1 MIYNG
6 HFLSAMNPR
15 RHLRLV
21 RNCPTLSAALT
32 RYLAEVSAKKKSH
45 MQEQSVAR
53 IWMHSGLAGRNIS
66 RVTQHDLQH
75 LRDEWLKTRKPGTVN
90 RRLALLSHLYTVARK
105 EWGYTWLANPVQ
117 LVTRPA
123 VDDARDRRLFTRI
136 RLNGLTPAECPRSE
150 LDWIIRATRS
160 EALPTILRLASETA
174 MRRSEIVML
183 RREQIDLTH
192 GVVTL
197 TDTKNGDTRY
207 VPLSPFAR
215 DALRKWLAG
224 RPMRGR
230 IFNVTPGAMTRAFA
244 RARDRARR
252 QYEALC
258 HRHGRRPVRAYFV
271 DLRLHDLRHEA
282 TTILSDVYPAHALAK
297 VTGHRD
303 TRMLLRYYNPR
314 GRDLAQQLM
323 RSKLGR
329 WQTEQLRIAA

>member
-1 MIYNG
+1 
-6 HFLSAMNPR
+6 MNS

-21 RNCPTLSAALT
+21 RHCPTLAQALS
-32 RYLAEVSAKKKSH
+32 RYLIEVSVKKKSH
-45 MQEQSVAR
+45 LQEQSVAR
-53 IWMHSGLAGRNIS
+53 MWQATGLVNRNLARI
-66 RVTQHDLQH
+66 TALDLQR
-75 LRDEWLKTRKPGTVN
+75 LRDEWLVNRKPGTVN
-90 RRLALLSHLYTVARK
+90 RRLALISHLYTVARK
-105 EWGYTWLANPVQ
+105 EWGYHWLANPVQ
-117 LVTRPA
+117 LVTRPV

-136 RLNGLTPAECPRSE
+136 RLNGLSPAECPRSE
-150 LDWIIRATRS
+150 LDWIKRATRS
-160 EALPTILRLASETA
+160 ETLPTLLTLATETA

-230 IFNVTPGAMTRAFA
+230 IFSVTAGAMTRAFA
-244 RARDRARR
+244 RARERARR

-258 HRHGRRPVRAYFV
+258 RKHGRRPVRAYFV

-282 TTILSDVYPAHALAK
+282 TSILAEVFQTPALAR
-297 VTGHRD
+297 VTGHHD
-303 TRMLLRYYNPR
+303 LRMLLRYFNPR

-329 WQTEQLRIAA
+329 WQAEQLRLTA

>member
-1 MIYNG
+1 MNRRQRR
-6 HFLSAMNPR
+6 LSRA
-15 RHLRLV
+15 
-21 RNCPTLSAALT
+21 CPTLSAALD
-32 RYLAEVSAKKKSH
+32 RYLAEVSANKKSH
-45 MQEQSVAR
+45 TQEQSVAR
-53 IWMHSGLAGRNIS
+53 IWRRTGLVNRNLA
-66 RVTQHDLQH
+66 RVTALDIQR
-75 LRDEWLKTRKPGTVN
+75 LRDEWLVNRKPGTVN

-105 EWGYTWLANPVQ
+105 EWGLPWLANPVQ
-117 LVTRPA
+117 LVTRPV

-136 RLNGLTPAECPRSE
+136 RLNGLSPAECPRSE
-150 LDWIIRATRS
+150 LDWIKRATRS
-160 EALPTILRLASETA
+160 KALPTILTLATETA

-183 RREQIDLTH
+183 KREQVDLTH

-230 IFNVTPGAMTRAFA
+230 IFDVTPGAMTRAFS
-244 RARDRARR
+244 RARERARR
-252 QYEALC
+252 QYETLC
-258 HRHGRRPVRAYFV
+258 KQHGRRPVQAYFV

-282 TTILSDVYPAHALAK
+282 TTLLSDVYPAHGLAK

-303 TRMLLRYYNPR
+303 TRMLMRYYNPR
-314 GRDLAQQLM
+314 GRDLAQTLM

-329 WQTEQLRIAA
+329 WQSEQLRLAA

>member
-1 MIYNG
+1 
-6 HFLSAMNPR
+6 MNR
-15 RHLRLV
+15 QLRLV
-21 RNCPTLSAALT
+21 RACPTLSSALD

-45 MQEQSVAR
+45 LQERSVAR
-53 IWMHSGLAGRNIS
+53 IWMRSGLAGRNLA
-66 RVTQHDLQH
+66 RVTQHDLQR
-75 LRDEWLKTRKPGTVN
+75 LRDEWLTTRKPGTVN
-90 RRLALLSHLYTVARK
+90 RRLALISHLYTVARK

-117 LVTRPA
+117 LVTRPV

-136 RLNGLTPAECPRSE
+136 RLNGLSPAECPRSE
-150 LDWIIRATRS
+150 LEWIIRATRS
-160 EALPTILRLASETA
+160 ETLPTILTLATETA

-230 IFNVTPGAMTRAFA
+230 IFAVTAGAMTRAFA

-252 QYEALC
+252 QYETLC
-258 HRHGRRPVRAYFV
+258 HKHGRRPVRAYFA

-282 TTILSDVYPAHALAK
+282 TSVLAEVFPAHKLQK

-303 TRMLLRYYNPR
+303 SRMLGRYYHPR
-314 GRDLAQQLM
+314 GRDLAQELM

-329 WQTEQLRIAA
+329 WQSEQLRLAA

>member
-1 MIYNG
+1 
-6 HFLSAMNPR
+6 MNLN
-15 RHLRLV
+15 RHQRLA
-21 RNCPTLSAALT
+21 RACPTLAQALS
-32 RYLAEVSAKKKSH
+32 RYLAEVSVKKKSH
-45 MQEQSVAR
+45 LQEQSVAR
-53 IWMHSGLAGRNIS
+53 MWLATGLANRNLARI
-66 RVTQHDLQH
+66 TQHDLQS
-75 LRDEWLKTRKPGTVN
+75 LRDEWLVNRKPGTVN
-90 RRLALLSHLYTVARK
+90 RRLALISHLYTVARK
-105 EWGYTWLANPVQ
+105 EWGYHWLANPVQ
-117 LVTRPA
+117 LVTRPV

-136 RLNGLTPAECPRSE
+136 RLNGLSPAECPRSE
-150 LDWIIRATRS
+150 LDWIKRATRS
-160 EALPTILRLASETA
+160 ETLPTILTLATETA

-230 IFNVTPGAMTRAFA
+230 IFSVTAGAMTRAFA
-244 RARDRARR
+244 RARDRAKR

-258 HRHGRRPVRAYFV
+258 HEHGRRPVRAYFV

-282 TTILSDVYPAHALAK
+282 TSILADVFQAPALAK

-303 TRMLLRYYNPR
+303 TRMLMRYFNPR

-329 WQTEQLRIAA
+329 WQAEQLRLAA

>member
-1 MIYNG
+1 MKNRQ
-6 HFLSAMNPR
+6 R
-15 RHLRLV
+15 RLART
-21 RNCPTLSAALT
+21 CPTLDHALD
-32 RYLAEVSAKKKSH
+32 RYLQEVSVKKKSGY
-45 MQEQSVAR
+45 QEQSVAR
-53 IWMHSGLAGRNIS
+53 AWRATIIASRNLARITVYDLRN
-66 RVTQHDLQH
+66 
-75 LRDEWLKTRKPGTVN
+75 LRDQWLKDRKPATVI

-105 EWGYTWLANPVQ
+105 EWGFHWLANPVQ
-117 LVTRPA
+117 LLTRPV

-136 RLNGLTPAECPRSE
+136 RLNGLSPEECPRSE
-150 LDWIIRATRS
+150 LDWIVRATKS
-160 EALPTILRLASETA
+160 ECLPTVAILARETA

-183 RREQIDLTH
+183 KREQIDLSH

-215 DALRKWLAG
+215 DVLRKWLVG

-230 IFNVTPGAMTRAFA
+230 IFNVTPGAVTRAFA
-244 RARDRARR
+244 RARERARK

-258 HRHGRRPVRAYFV
+258 KQYDRRPVSAYFR

-282 TTILSDVYPAHALAK
+282 TSILADVYPAHELAK

-303 TRMLLRYYNPR
+303 GRMLARYFHPR
-314 GRDLAQQLM
+314 GRDLAQKLV

-329 WQTEQLRIAA
+329 WQTEQLKSAA

>member
-1 MIYNG
+1 
-6 HFLSAMNPR
+6 MNNR
-15 RHLRLV
+15 RRLRLV
-21 RNCPTLSAALT
+21 RNLPTLAQALE
-32 RYLAEVSAKKKSH
+32 RYLAEVSARKKSH
-45 MQEQSVAR
+45 TQEQSVAR
-53 IWMHSGLAGRNIS
+53 IWLRTSLASRNLA
-66 RVTQHDLQH
+66 RVTPQDLQRM
-75 LRDEWLKTRKPGTVN
+75 RDEWLRDRKPGTVN
-90 RRLALLSHLYTVARK
+90 RRLALISHLYTVARK
-105 EWGYTWLANPVQ
+105 EWGLHWLANPVQ
-117 LVTRPA
+117 LVTRPV

-136 RLNGLTPAECPRSE
+136 RLNGLDQADCPRSE
-150 LDWIIRATRS
+150 LDWIIKATRS
-160 EALPTILRLASETA
+160 ETLPTILRLAVETG

-215 DALRKWLAG
+215 DALRRWLAG

-230 IFNVTPGAMTRAFA
+230 IFNVTAGAMTRAFA

-258 HRHGRRPVRAYFV
+258 KQHGRRPVRAYFV

-282 TTILSDVYPAHALAK
+282 TTMLSDVYPAHALAK

-303 TRMLLRYYNPR
+303 TRMLMRYYNPR

-329 WQTEQLRIAA
+329 WQSEQLRLAA

>member
-1 MIYNG
+1 
-6 HFLSAMNPR
+6 MNDHR
-15 RHLRLV
+15 RLRLV
-21 RNCPTLSAALT
+21 RNCPTLAAALE
-32 RYLAEVSAKKKSH
+32 RYLADVSVRKKSH
-45 MQEQSVAR
+45 TQEQSVAR
-53 IWMHSGLAGRNIS
+53 IWLRTGLASRNLARI
-66 RVTQHDLQH
+66 TALDLQR
-75 LRDEWLKTRKPGTVN
+75 LRDHWLSERKPGTVN

-105 EWGYTWLANPVQ
+105 EWGLHWLANPVQ
-117 LVTRPA
+117 LVTRPV

-136 RLNGLTPAECPRSE
+136 RLNGLSPMECPRSE
-150 LDWIIRATRS
+150 LDWLIRATRS

-197 TDTKNGDTRY
+197 VDTKNGDTRY

-230 IFNVTPGAMTRAFA
+230 VFNVTPGAATRAFA
-244 RARDRARR
+244 RARDRARG
-252 QYEALC
+252 QYEVLC
-258 HRHGRRPVRAYFV
+258 KQHGRRPVRAYFV

-329 WQTEQLRIAA
+329 WQSEQLRLAA

>member
-1 MIYNG
+1 
-6 HFLSAMNPR
+6 MNDR
-15 RHLRLV
+15 RRLRLV
-21 RNCPTLSAALT
+21 RNLPTLAQALE
-32 RYLAEVSAKKKSH
+32 RYLAEVSARKKSH
-45 MQEQSVAR
+45 LQEQSVANIWRHTSLASRNLAR
-53 IWMHSGLAGRNIS
+53 ITAL
-66 RVTQHDLQH
+66 DLQR
-75 LRDEWLKTRKPGTVN
+75 LRDEWLVDRAPGTVN
-90 RRLALLSHLYTVARK
+90 RRLALISHLYTVARK
-105 EWGYTWLANPVQ
+105 EWGYSWLANPVQ
-117 LVTRPA
+117 LVTRPV

-136 RLNGLTPAECPRSE
+136 RLNGLDAIDCPRSE
-150 LDWIIRATRS
+150 LEWIIRATRS
-160 EALPTILRLASETA
+160 DTLPTILRLAVETG

-215 DALRKWLAG
+215 DALRRWLAG

-230 IFNVTPGAMTRAFA
+230 IFSVTAGAMTRAFA

-258 HRHGRRPVRAYFV
+258 KQHGRRPVRAYFV

-282 TTILSDVYPAHALAK
+282 TSVLAEVFPAHKLQK

-303 TRMLLRYYNPR
+303 SRMLGRYYHPR
-314 GRDLAQQLM
+314 GRDLAQELM

-329 WQTEQLRIAA
+329 WQSEQLRLAA

>member
-1 MIYNG
+1 MIYNWV
-6 HFLSAMNPR
+6 FAQDMDS
-15 RHLRLV
+15 RHLRLL
-21 RNCPTLSAALT
+21 RHCPTLSQALA
-32 RYLAEVSAKKKSH
+32 RYLAEVSVKKKSH
-45 MQEQSVAR
+45 LQEQSVVRMWLATGLANRNLAR
-53 IWMHSGLAGRNIS
+53 I
-66 RVTQHDLQH
+66 TQHDLQH
-75 LRDEWLKTRKPGTVN
+75 LRDMWLVDRKPGTVN
-90 RRLALLSHLYTVARK
+90 RRLALVSHLYTVARK
-105 EWGYTWLANPVQ
+105 EWGYHWLANPVQ
-117 LVTRPA
+117 LVTRPV

-136 RLNGLTPAECPRSE
+136 RLNGLDAAECPRSE

-160 EALPTILRLASETA
+160 ETLPTVLVLAREAA

-192 GVVTL
+192 DVVTL
-197 TDTKNGDTRY
+197 HDTKNGDTRY

-230 IFNVTPGAMTRAFA
+230 IFDVTPGAMTRAFA
-244 RARDRARR
+244 RARDRARQ

-258 HRHGRRPVRAYFV
+258 RRHGRRPVRAYFV

-282 TTILSDVYPAHALAK
+282 TTMLSDVYPAHALAK

-303 TRMLLRYYNPR
+303 TRMLMRYYNPR

-329 WQTEQLRIAA
+329 WQAEQLRVAA

>member
-1 MIYNG
+1 
-6 HFLSAMNPR
+6 MN

-21 RNCPTLSAALT
+21 RACPTLSAALD
-32 RYLAEVSAKKKSH
+32 RYLVEVSARKKSH
-45 MQEQSVAR
+45 LQEQSVAR
-53 IWMHSGLAGRNIS
+53 IWMRSGLAGRNLARI
-66 RVTQHDLQH
+66 TQHDLQR

-117 LVTRPA
+117 LVTRPV

-136 RLNGLTPAECPRSE
+136 RLNGLTPTECPRSE
-150 LDWIIRATRS
+150 LEWIIRATRS
-160 EALPTILRLASETA
+160 ETLPTILTLATETA

-183 RREQIDLTH
+183 RREQINLTH

-197 TDTKNGDTRY
+197 VDTKNGDTRY

-215 DALRKWLAG
+215 DALRKWLAW

-230 IFNVTPGAMTRAFA
+230 IFAVTAGAMTRAFA

-252 QYEALC
+252 QYETLC
-258 HRHGRRPVRAYFV
+258 HKHGRRPVRAYFV

-282 TTILSDVYPAHALAK
+282 TSVLAEVFPAHKLQK

-303 TRMLLRYYNPR
+303 SRMLGRYYHPR
-314 GRDLAQQLM
+314 GRDLAQELM

-329 WQTEQLRIAA
+329 WQTEQLRLAA

>member
-1 MIYNG
+1 
-6 HFLSAMNPR
+6 MNDR
-15 RHLRLV
+15 RRLRLV
-21 RNCPTLSAALT
+21 RNCPTLAVALE
-32 RYLAEVSAKKKSH
+32 RYLAEVSVRKKSH
-45 MQEQSVAR
+45 TQEQSVAR
-53 IWMHSGLAGRNIS
+53 IWLHTSLASRNLA
-66 RVTQHDLQH
+66 RVTALDLQR
-75 LRDEWLKTRKPGTVN
+75 LRDEWLCDRKPGTVN

-105 EWGYTWLANPVQ
+105 EWGLHWLANPAQ
-117 LVTRPA
+117 LVTRPV

-136 RLNGLTPAECPRSE
+136 RLNGLSPAECPRSE
-150 LDWIIRATRS
+150 LDWIIRATHS
-160 EALPTILRLASETA
+160 EALPTILVLARETA

-183 RREQIDLTH
+183 RREYIDLTH

-197 TDTKNGDTRY
+197 VDTKNGDTRY

-230 IFNVTPGAMTRAFA
+230 IFDLTPGAATRAFA

-258 HRHGRRPVRAYFV
+258 KQHGRRPVRAYFV

-303 TRMLLRYYNPR
+303 TRMLMRYYNPR

-329 WQTEQLRIAA
+329 WQAEQLRLAA

>member
-1 MIYNG
+1 
-6 HFLSAMNPR
+6 MNLN

-21 RNCPTLSAALT
+21 RHCPTLAQALS
-32 RYLAEVSAKKKSH
+32 RYLAEVSVKKKSH
-45 MQEQSVAR
+45 LQEKSVAR
-53 IWMHSGLAGRNIS
+53 MWLATGLVNRNLARI
-66 RVTQHDLQH
+66 TALDLQR
-75 LRDEWLKTRKPGTVN
+75 LRDEWLVNRKPGTVN
-90 RRLALLSHLYTVARK
+90 RRLALISHLYTVARK
-105 EWGYTWLANPVQ
+105 EWGYHWLANPAQ
-117 LVTRPA
+117 LVTRPV

-136 RLNGLTPAECPRSE
+136 RLNGLSSAECPRSE
-150 LDWIIRATRS
+150 LDWIKRATRS
-160 EALPTILRLASETA
+160 ETLPTILTLATETA

-215 DALRKWLAG
+215 DVLRKWLAG
-224 RPMRGR
+224 KPMRGR
-230 IFNVTPGAMTRAFA
+230 IFSVTAGAMTRAFA

-258 HRHGRRPVRAYFV
+258 HERGRRPVRAYFV

-282 TTILSDVYPAHALAK
+282 TSVLADVFPAHKLMK
-297 VTGHRD
+297 VTGHHD
-303 TRMLLRYYNPR
+303 GRMLARYYHPR

-329 WQTEQLRIAA
+329 WQAEQLRLAA